1 MVRKLKEKRITN
13 KEVNKSIR
21 KAFKGVKEV
30 MDNSVINMTRERREN
45 YLKIKNNHI
54 EALKVLKASEQNP
67 NTILTIGEY
76 ERGLDMINQTMLGDT
91 IILDIFDNPS
101 FVENISF
108 DEIKAIEIKEGSN
121 IDMLLNDIGMY
132 QYTKLKHDGF
142 EKVKGQDVTPEVI
155 VDNIS
160 KFTNECV
167 KTRTVHRTLSKIVE
181 AINKDREKKLDD
193 ATVWAMIK
201 NTDGLPRVFIP
212 FIKLSYSLFEYLA
225 MVAYE
230 KINMTYGDTFDLTKI
245 IFGDINAKLDLVKD
259 ISKALERGE
268 DITELTL
275 KKEEM
280 YKEVIADTKER
291 MKLNVLNCVAKF
303 CDDALATYSDTLI
316 DKLIAYEADA
326 LNQAIEAI
334 GAVINKDAVID
345 VKEETEEKEEV
356 YLTPEEIDY
365 PETCDC
371 DGECVEC
378 TCKQEYL
385 HDPEDTDVVED

>member
-1 MVRKLKEKRITN
+1 MVRKLKEKKITN
-13 KEVNKSIR
+13 KEVNKNIR

-30 MDNSVINMTRERREN
+30 MDNSIINMTRERKES
-45 YLKIKNNHI
+45 YIKIKNNHI
-54 EALKVLKASEQNP
+54 ETLKALKGIEKNP
-67 NTILTIGEY
+67 NTLLTIGEY
-76 ERGLDMINQTMLGDT
+76 ERGLEMINQTMLGDT

-101 FVENISF
+101 FIENISF
-108 DEIKAIEIKEGSN
+108 DEIKTIEIKENSN
-121 IDMLLNDIGMY
+121 IDLLLNDAGMY
-132 QYTKLKHDGF
+132 QYNKLKHDGYT
-142 EKVKGQDVTPEVI
+142 KVKGQDVTPEII
-155 VDNIS
+155 VSNLSKNVNENI
-160 KFTNECV
+160 
-167 KTRTVHRTLSKIVE
+167 KTKVVHKVVSKIVE
-181 AINKDREKKLDD
+181 VLNKDREKKLDD
-193 ATVWAMIK
+193 ATAWAMIK
-201 NTDGLPRVFIP
+201 NTEGLPRLFIP

-230 KINMTYGDTFDLTKI
+230 KINLTYGETLDVNKI
-245 IFGDINAKLDLVKD
+245 VYGDINAKLDLVKD
-259 ISKALERGE
+259 ISLAIEKGE
-268 DITELTL
+268 DITKLTL

-280 YKEVIADTKER
+280 YKEVINDTKER
-291 MKLNVLNCVAKF
+291 MKLNILNCIYKF
-303 CDDALATYSDTLI
+303 CDDALETYSNTLI

-385 HDPEDTDVVED
+385 HDPEDTEVVED

>member
-1 MVRKLKEKRITN
+1 MVRKLKEKKITN

-30 MDNSVINMTRERREN
+30 MDNSVINMTRERKEN
-45 YLKIKNNHI
+45 YIKIKNNHL

-67 NTILTIGEY
+67 NTVLTIGEY
-76 ERGLDMINQTMLGDT
+76 ERGLEMINQTMLGDT

-101 FVENISF
+101 FIENISF

-121 IDMLLNDIGMY
+121 IDMLLSDIGMY

-155 VDNIS
+155 VDNLS
-160 KFTNECV
+160 KFTNECI

-193 ATVWAMIK
+193 ATAWAMIK

-230 KINMTYGDTFDLTKI
+230 KINMTYGDTFNLTKI

-259 ISKALERGE
+259 IAKAIEKGE
-268 DITELTL
+268 DITELNI

-326 LNQAIEAI
+326 LNQAIEAV
-334 GAVINKDAVID
+334 GAIVNKDAVIAI
-345 VKEETEEKEEV
+345 KEETEEEEV
-356 YLTPEEIDY
+356 YLTPDEVDY
-365 PETCDC
+365 PDTCDC
-371 DGECVEC
+371 DSECIEC
-378 TCKQEYL
+378 TCKQEHM
-385 HDPEDTDVVED
+385 HDPEGTDIVED